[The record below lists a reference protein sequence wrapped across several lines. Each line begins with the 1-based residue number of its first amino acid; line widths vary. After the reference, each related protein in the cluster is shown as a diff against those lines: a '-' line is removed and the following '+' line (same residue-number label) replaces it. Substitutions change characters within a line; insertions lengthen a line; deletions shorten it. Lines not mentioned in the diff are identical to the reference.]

1 MAFDLN
7 NAIHYRYLNEY
18 KNNIYSIM
26 MFGAYL
32 EAVTC
37 EANMRAD
44 EKRSYAPDEE
54 AYEEYKN
61 TDMRNGAVRLNEQI
75 VIFER

>member
-1 MAFDLN
+1 
-7 NAIHYRYLNEY
+7 
-18 KNNIYSIM
+18 

-44 EKRSYAPDEE
+44 ERWSYAPDEE

-61 TDMRNGAVRLNEQI
+61 PDMRDGTR
-75 VIFER
+75 